1 MPSAAM
7 ERHVATASA
16 LGLSLEDSSLRL
28 VVLARNLNLMEAP
41 CERDYISRMG
51 DFVANTSEAPFHFE
65 VESSV
70 DSDLK
75 MTTVRCHGR
84 LVNQTAGELK
94 DMVKPLI
101 TEGGSIVLDLTDVSF
116 MDSLGL
122 GTLVGLKV
130 SAIHQGFCTL
140 TVVNLTPRIQELLK
154 LTNLTKLFAS

>member
-1 MPSAAM
+1 
-7 ERHVATASA
+7 
-16 LGLSLEDSSLRL
+16 
-28 VVLARNLNLMEAP
+28 
-41 CERDYISRMG
+41 MG

-75 MTTVRCHGR
+75 ITTVRCHGR

-94 DMVKPLI
+94 DTVKPLI
-101 TEGGSIVLDLTDVSF
+101 TEGGCIVLDLTDVNF

-130 SAIHQGFCTL
+130 SALHQGFCTL

>member
-1 MPSAAM
+1 M
-7 ERHVATASA
+7 ERYVVGGGG
-16 LGLSLEDSSLRL
+16 LGLSVEDSPLKL
-28 VVLARNLNLMEAP
+28 VVLARNPNLIEAP
-41 CERDYISRMG
+41 CTRDYISRMG

-75 MTTVRCHGR
+75 MTTVWCHGR

-94 DMVKPLI
+94 DTVKPLI
-101 TEGGSIVLDLTDVSF
+101 TEGGAIVLDLTDVNF

-130 SAIHQGFCTL
+130 SALHQGYCTL